1 MGTSSRLATMLDA
14 DMLARNRGSSIAPP
28 GTPQS
33 GLMPRNH
40 NQVTRELGGR
50 YLLRYLLPYH
60 LQRYFSGGPN
70 SLQVFL
76 NMGHYVTPT
85 PFSPEE
91 TVPWLA
97 LPTPNQPRPYVLLLK
112 PELIGRVILGPRWV
126 RMGGGIEY
134 ILPDGF
140 DQNAIVNVGAP
151 GGTPTQWPLL
161 VT

>member
-14 DMLARNRGSSIAPP
+14 DMLARNGRTRIAPP

-33 GLMPRNH
+33 RLSIRTANR
-40 NQVTRELGGR
+40 VAWELGGR

-60 LQRYFSGGPN
+60 LQSYFNGGPD
-70 SLQVFL
+70 SLQAFL

-97 LPTPNQPRPYVLLLK
+97 LPAPDQPRPYVLLLK
-112 PELIGRVILGPRWV
+112 PERITTRILGPRWV

-140 DQNAIVNVGAP
+140 NQSAIVHI
-151 GGTPTQWPLL
+151 GTTTPSQWPLL